1 MLLSLEMHCSVKQQK
16 IVAESLISHLGERL
30 LTYDELL
37 NKGGWPSR
45 ISPQALAGRVLVK
58 GKIKP
63 LKRAKAKRN
72 SIGEVGRTLTRQVT
86 KAGTTAARNLSQTE
100 EQAARCV
107 STLRLRTF
115 GLIALSRRQSGR
127 GQSAAASEG
136 EGVLD
141 EETVGAEESSMAP
154 EGSASNGA
162 IAKGTHELL
171 AEVTTLR
178 SQSVES
184 HLEADE
190 SKWPLPI
197 ASIGEDV
204 LLKRMGLGL
213 EERNEIEGLTRA
225 THGAVEDEEPST
237 PRKRSTRSSGSST
250 RSSYRRNLAS
260 VSVGSAR
267 LVHEKATTGL
277 ARDPPPATFVLQ
289 ARIAT
294 TVAAV
299 AVTVPWQ
306 WRTAN
311 GGQ

>member
-1 MLLSLEMHCSVKQQK
+1 
-16 IVAESLISHLGERL
+16 
-30 LTYDELL
+30 
-37 NKGGWPSR
+37 
-45 ISPQALAGRVLVK
+45 
-58 GKIKP
+58 
-63 LKRAKAKRN
+63 
-72 SIGEVGRTLTRQVT
+72 
-86 KAGTTAARNLSQTE
+86 
-100 EQAARCV
+100 
-107 STLRLRTF
+107 
-115 GLIALSRRQSGR
+115 
-127 GQSAAASEG
+127 
-136 EGVLD
+136 
-141 EETVGAEESSMAP
+141 MAP
-154 EGSASNGA
+154 EGSAANGA
-162 IAKGTHELL
+162 TAKGTHELL
-171 AEVTTLR
+171 AAITTLR
-178 SQSVES
+178 SQSVET

-237 PRKRSTRSSGSST
+237 PSRRSTRSSGSST
-250 RSSYRRNLAS
+250 RSSNRRNLAS
-260 VSVGSAR
+260 VSVWR

-289 ARIAT
+289 ARIVI

-299 AVTVPWQ
+299 AVAVPWQ